1 MLLIKNKN
9 NVNKNNNNNYCIS
22 PCNTNYLGLISSCLT
37 KNPFSLKMNESHY
50 KKNIV
55 DFLLVVKSWVFQSF
69 TWSKALKAQI
79 NRLEWAACYYICIMK
94 LSKKWQ
100 QKWLL
105 KTTKRWT
112 AFSNHLVIS
121 AVRGKAKTALW
132 HVPCPWALWFIK
144 LISPNAESCL
154 FFLQLAISPA
164 VLVYL
169 DKCMKSISMKSSKQL
184 LLVTGFL
191 YILLG

>member
-1 MLLIKNKN
+1 MNPIIK
-9 NVNKNNNNNYCIS
+9 
-22 PCNTNYLGLISSCLT
+22 T
-37 KNPFSLKMNESHY
+37 
-50 KKNIV
+50 IV
-55 DFLLVVKSWVFQSF
+55 DFLLVFKSWIFQSF
-69 TWSKALKAQI
+69 TWSKALRA
-79 NRLEWAACYYICIMK
+79 LYVWAACYYICIMK

-100 QKWLL
+100 QKWLV

-121 AVRGKAKTALW
+121 AVGGKAKTAVW

-144 LISPNAESCL
+144 RISPNAASCL
-154 FFLQLAISPA
+154 FFLQLAISPLLA
-164 VLVYL
+164 YL

-191 YILLG
+191 YILLV